1 MADKHMEKSEIYQRE
16 YSYIFSK
23 KAFCVR
29 GATVSAGFIEGQI
42 FSLAKMFIEGRNIKY
57 LPRPGHEYS
66 QSLNV
71 LETNGILTK
80 QEVKE
85 IGKFREERNKS
96 IHGMFKG
103 MTIRGWEEQN
113 NKVVSL
119 GRPIIEKLDKILY
132 RETA

>member
-1 MADKHMEKSEIYQRE
+1 MEKSEIYKRE
-16 YSYIFSK
+16 YTYIFSK

-42 FSLAKMFIEGRNIKY
+42 YSLAKMFLEGRNIKY
-57 LPRPGHEYS
+57 LPRPSHEYS

-71 LETNGILTK
+71 LQTNGIITK

-96 IHGMFKG
+96 IHGIFKG
-103 MTIRGWEEQN
+103 MTIHEWEGQN
-113 NKVVSL
+113 NRVVSL
-119 GRPIIEKLDKILY
+119 GRPIIEKLDKRLY
-132 RETA
+132 GETT